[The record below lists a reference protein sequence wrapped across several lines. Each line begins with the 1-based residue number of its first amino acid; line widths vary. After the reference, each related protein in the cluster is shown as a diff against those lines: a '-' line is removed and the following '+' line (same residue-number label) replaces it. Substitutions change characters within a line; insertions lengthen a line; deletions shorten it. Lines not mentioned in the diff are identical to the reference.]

1 MRAATPFL
9 SWLESVGVVE
19 VRYAMD
25 VAAESGQ
32 EAMVSE
38 TLVQYKATLDAA
50 VQEVQVDVKAF
61 KQRIEQKIEE
71 LCVSN
76 SPLAGAVAKLQEE
89 NLQLRAKL
97 EALSHLVDSLADVK
111 SGKSPA
117 EVREKS
123 TEDGMQN
130 GHVLIQP
137 ETQKAVCCGGPE
149 NQLSQSTFSDPTGSS
164 GGLSCAPISSPAPP
178 PWRAKRHAETNVS
191 TWIFYT

>member
-1 MRAATPFL
+1 
-9 SWLESVGVVE
+9 
-19 VRYAMD
+19 MD
-25 VAAESGQ
+25 VAAESRQ

-38 TLVQYKATLDAA
+38 TLVQYKATLEAA

-61 KQRIEQKIEE
+61 KQRIERKIEE
-71 LCVSN
+71 LCIYN
-76 SPLAGAVAKLQEE
+76 SPLAGAVAQLQEE

-97 EALSHLVDSLADVK
+97 EALSHLVESLANMK

-123 TEDGMQN
+123 TEDGMEN
-130 GHVLIQP
+130 GHVLIQAK
-137 ETQKAVCCGGPE
+137 TQKAVYCGGPE
-149 NQLSQSTFSDPTGSS
+149 NQSSQSTSSDPAGSS

-191 TWIFYT
+191 TRLFYT